1 MSTLLRRLAVIG
13 LLSGLAVP
21 AIAQTPPPLTPA
33 PRSVPAPPPGPLA
46 APAIGIVDMA
56 LIQDQAR
63 AIKSIAER
71 MRKEE
76 AGAKSEFEPRERGF
90 RTAQQNLQV
99 DRTTLSAEK
108 FAERQRDLERQAG
121 DLQRDEEARRR
132 QLSTAF
138 ADAMRQVEVAL
149 NSIFKEVANE
159 RGLNMILRKDA
170 LMLGDDRLDIT
181 EDVKQRLDKRLPNVS
196 INLAAPKK

>member
-1 MSTLLRRLAVIG
+1 MRTILRLLAIA
-13 LLSGLAVP
+13 GLAGGFAAP
-21 AIAQTPPPLTPA
+21 AVAQNPA
-33 PRSVPAPPPGPLA
+33 PAAPVPRSVPSPPPGPLA

-76 AGAKSEFEPRERGF
+76 AGAKAEFEPRERGF
-90 RTAQQNLQV
+90 RTAQQNLQM

-138 ADAMRQVEVAL
+138 AEGMRQVEVAL
-149 NSIFKEVANE
+149 NTIFKEVAAE
-159 RGLNMILRKDA
+159 RGLNMVLRKDA
-170 LMLGDDRLDIT
+170 LMLADDRLDIT

-196 INLAAPKK
+196 INLAPPKK

>member
-1 MSTLLRRLAVIG
+1 MRTLLRLLAIA
-13 LLSGLAVP
+13 GLASGFAASAVAQNP
-21 AIAQTPPPLTPA
+21 APGAPA
-33 PRSVPAPPPGPLA
+33 PRSVPSPPPGPLA

-76 AGAKSEFEPRERGF
+76 AGAKAEFEPRERGF
-90 RTAQQNLQV
+90 RTAQQNLQM

-108 FAERQRDLERQAG
+108 FAERQRDLERQAS

-138 ADAMRQVEVAL
+138 AEGMRQVEVAL
-149 NSIFKEVANE
+149 NTIFKEVAAE
-159 RGLNMILRKDA
+159 RGLNMVLRKDA
-170 LMLGDDRLDIT
+170 LMLADDRLDIT

-196 INLAAPKK
+196 INLAPPKK

>member
-1 MSTLLRRLAVIG
+1 MSMLLRRLALAG
-13 LLSGLAVP
+13 LISGLAAPVL
-21 AIAQTPPPLTPA
+21 AQNPPPLAPA

-46 APAIGIVDMA
+46 APAIGVVDMA

-63 AIKSIAER
+63 AIKSIGDR

-76 AGAKSEFEPRERGF
+76 AGAKAEFEPRERNF
-90 RTAQQNLQV
+90 RTAQQNLQM

-108 FAERQRDLERQAG
+108 FAERQRDLERQAS

-132 QLSTAF
+132 ELSTAF
-138 ADAMRQVEVAL
+138 AGAMRQVEVAL
-149 NSIFKEVANE
+149 NAIFTEVAKE

-181 EDVKQRLDKRLPNVS
+181 EDIKQRLDKRLPSVS
-196 INLAAPKK
+196 VNLAPPKK